1 MRPSWSGCRAKP
13 ISAQRKA
20 RRETTPCPAAA
31 NLHGRCWPRY
41 AISPHP
47 AQAGAGYCRP
57 HQSQP
62 RTGQPALAKCTI
74 CPTCPPVPSRPA
86 LPCSRMRRRPSSR
99 SVRVAPAQDLVRFY
113 PCSRR
118 RFPLT
123 NSLQP
128 CGCGGPR
135 RDALQLYAQEFLHR
149 LALARSARREFVA
162 NFLWYTPDRYLY
174 RHGRI
179 MPSAMA
185 FYNSHYA
192 SGTVLPTACQPRV
205 GRCGRPESPEQARR
219 RGLVDIA
226 LCRVLSDAGLR
237 RGEAA
242 ALKWGDVARWE
253 DGSDRL
259 RVGRSTAR
267 TGCAWAARRP
277 TPRRAPST

>member
-1 MRPSWSGCRAKP
+1 MILQVGPRAAEPSVERRQRAIQLLCQRNVP
-13 ISAQRKA
+13 CVLAGQVAAQSPYPLSKKA

-31 NLHGRCWPRY
+31 DLHGRCWPRY

-47 AQAGAGYCRP
+47 FRAGAGYCRP

-62 RTGQPALAKCTI
+62 PTGQPALAKCTI

-149 LALARSARREFVA
+149 LALARREFVA
-162 NFLWYTPDRYLY
+162 EL
-174 RHGRI
+174 
-179 MPSAMA
+179 S
-185 FYNSHYA
+185 
-192 SGTVLPTACQPRV
+192 
-205 GRCGRPESPEQARR
+205 
-219 RGLVDIA
+219 LVH
-226 LCRVLSDAGLR
+226 
-237 RGEAA
+237 
-242 ALKWGDVARWE
+242 
-253 DGSDRL
+253 
-259 RVGRSTAR
+259 
-267 TGCAWAARRP
+267 P
-277 TPRRAPST
+277 